1 MSETTEDA
9 PPEHETAP
17 PEDASEDRA
26 ASRKRL
32 LGLAVAAGV
41 VLLLAIGLWLAYR
54 PVPDQVQ
61 GMVDAREV
69 RITSKVTG
77 RIAAFQVEEGQPVAA
92 GQLLYT
98 IASPEVAAKTEQAG
112 GALAAAEA
120 VADKAG
126 NGARPEDIR
135 AAEAQWRRADAAA
148 ALAQTT
154 YQRTQRL
161 FEEGVLAGQKRD
173 EARTNAVA
181 SREAANA
188 ARAQY
193 DQARAGARSEDKA
206 AAGGQV
212 QQARGAVA
220 EVAAAEAE
228 TRVTAP
234 MAGEVGRRLAQPGE
248 LVPQGFPVFMLTD
261 VAHPWVT
268 LTLRE
273 TQLHGLARGK
283 ELAGT
288 VPALDN
294 RRVRFRVTYLAPAGD
309 FATWRATRQS
319 SGFDIKS
326 FEVRVVPT
334 AAVAGLRP
342 GMTVLFDWPPDAG
355 R

>member
-1 MSETTEDA
+1 VSEAIVET
-9 PPEHETAP
+9 PPEEETAP
-17 PEDASEDRA
+17 DDR
-26 ASRKRL
+26 RKRRL
-32 LGLAVAAGV
+32 TIVAAVGI

-54 PVPDQVQ
+54 PTPDQVQ
-61 GMVDAREV
+61 GMVDAYEA

-77 RIAAFQVEEGQPVAA
+77 RIATFHVQDGQPVAA

-98 IASPEVAAKTEQAG
+98 IESPEVAAKTEQAG

-120 VADKAG
+120 MANKAD

-148 ALAQTT
+148 ALARTT
-154 YQRTQRL
+154 YGRTQRL
-161 FEEGVLAGQKRD
+161 YDEGVLAGQKRD
-173 EARTNAVA
+173 EARTNAIAA
-181 SREAANA
+181 SEAAKA

-193 DQARAGARSEDKA
+193 DQALAGARGEDKA

-220 EVAAAEAE
+220 EVEAAAAE

-261 VAHPWVT
+261 VAHLWVT
-268 LTLRE
+268 LNLRE
-273 TQLHGLARGK
+273 KQLDGLARGK
-283 ELAGT
+283 ELVGT
-288 VPALDN
+288 IPALRDH
-294 RRVRFRVTYLAPAGD
+294 RARFRVTYLAPAGD

-326 FEVRVVPT
+326 FEVRVTP
-334 AAVAGLRP
+334 VAPVRGLRP
-342 GMTVLFDWPPDAG
+342 GMTVLFDWPQ
-355 R
+355 